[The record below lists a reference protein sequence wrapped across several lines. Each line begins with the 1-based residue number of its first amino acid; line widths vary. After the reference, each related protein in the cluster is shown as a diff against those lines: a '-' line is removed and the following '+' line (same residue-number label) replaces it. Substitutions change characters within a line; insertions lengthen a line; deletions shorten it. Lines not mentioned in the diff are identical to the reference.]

1 MTSIKTEAHSILK
14 QRREQAHHLNE
25 LSISQ
30 SFYLILITHVLENS
44 IFQTHEK

>member
-14 QRREQAHHLNE
+14 QTTEQAHHLNE